1 MDEQQNTE
9 GELKKVKAPLSDSG
23 MACRQHARDALKAS
37 IIRLES
43 ELSALR
49 TLERAISWK
58 LLNDEQEQDLWTYFT
73 RVK

>member
-1 MDEQQNTE
+1 MDDDMNKA
-9 GELKKVKAPLSDSG
+9 ELKKAPNVSG
-23 MACRQHARDALKAS
+23 ADRAGRQHARDALKTS